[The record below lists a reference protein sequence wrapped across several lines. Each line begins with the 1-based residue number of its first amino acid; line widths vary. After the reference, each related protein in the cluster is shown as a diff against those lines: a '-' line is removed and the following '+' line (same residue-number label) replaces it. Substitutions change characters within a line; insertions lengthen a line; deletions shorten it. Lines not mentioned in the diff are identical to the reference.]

1 MSAPAVVVTASSDS
15 LLERRFK
22 IAERSSTIRTEI
34 VGGLVTFLT
43 MSYIIFLNPSILHS
57 VKDHNGLV
65 LGFNQVAT
73 MTALVA
79 GLLTIA
85 MGLYANYPFAMASGL
100 GLNAFVA
107 FSLVGGPTH
116 LTWPDAMGVI
126 VMEGIFIM
134 ALVLAERRG
143 VSIRQMVLDAIP
155 EQLRFAIGIGIGLF
169 ITLIGLVNAGVVV
182 KGEGTLVTLAPHYNT
197 WPLVIFGAGLM
208 ITGAMVIRGW
218 KAALLLGIVATT
230 AFALIVNY
238 AQNKTVF
245 TDGSAVF
252 PSTWSSPDFS
262 LAGNFSFN
270 FWSVLGVGSGFAIV
284 LSVMLSD
291 FFDTAG
297 TFTALGAEA
306 GLLDENGQLPD
317 MKKALIVDSAGPIAG
332 GGGSVSSNTGFIEA
346 ASGIAAGARTGLAAL
361 VVGVLF
367 IACLGIAPV
376 VGMVPAVATAPVLVV
391 VGYYMMRLVKNIDW
405 DNARIGIPALA
416 TIIIMPATYSITNGV
431 GAGFIAYTLMSL
443 LSGNARKVHP
453 LMYVVSAVFGWYF
466 YHGIVG

>member
-262 LAGNFSFN
+262 LAG
-270 FWSVLGVGSGFAIV
+270 
-284 LSVMLSD
+284 
-291 FFDTAG
+291 
-297 TFTALGAEA
+297 
-306 GLLDENGQLPD
+306 
-317 MKKALIVDSAGPIAG
+317 

-466 YHGIVG
+466 YHGVVG